1 MTRRLPSRLRPAM
14 PALLAWLA
22 CGLWVGPAHAGLLD
36 DAQAALQHGLLY
48 GLGHGVPE
56 NPAQAFACYHEAALA
71 GLAEAQFN
79 VAIMY
84 DSGRGVQPD
93 PAQAA
98 QWYASAAA
106 QGQPRAAYN
115 LGQLYAAGDG
125 VPANADIARAWFEA
139 AARAGVTAASA
150 RIATLQPS
158 DRPAAASALA
168 PPVPAMPQPGAVLAR
183 PTGQATVE
191 LVWNAPAQPV
201 ATRFFVEVAR
211 MPPGGTPAGGAPIG
225 GAPVGEVTTR
235 VFASYADLSAQQV
248 GLEAP
253 GRYAWRVS
261 AVALDTPHY
270 RASAWTPFTVQ
281 SGPSAASEICHE

>member
-1 MTRRLPSRLRPAM
+1 MTRRRLPSRPRLAM

-22 CGLWVGPAHAGLLD
+22 CGLSVGPAHADPLG

-48 GLGHGVPE
+48 DLGHGVPE
-56 NPAQAFACYHEAALA
+56 NAAQAFACYYEAALA

-79 VAIMY
+79 VAVMY
-84 DSGRGVQPD
+84 DSGRGVRPD

-98 QWYASAAA
+98 QWYGSAAA

-139 AARAGVTAASA
+139 AARAGITAASA

-158 DRPAAASALA
+158 GRPAAAASALA
-168 PPVPAMPQPGAVLAR
+168 SPVPAVPQPGAVLAR

-201 ATRFFVEVAR
+201 AVRFFVEVAR
-211 MPPGGTPAGGAPIG
+211 MPAEGAPAGGA
-225 GAPVGEVTTR
+225 TTR

-253 GRYAWRVS
+253 GQYAWRVS

-281 SGPSAASEICHE
+281 SGPSVASEICHE